1 MVKHIIDE
9 YSEHRDGKIY
19 KDYDCTLN
27 QTNIKNNNNKFYII
41 QLIEKS
47 GMYYVFI
54 RYGRVGERG
63 KASDA
68 SYGNSAASAI
78 GFFEKQF
85 KSKTGNSWSAATSG
99 NFTPQKG
106 KYWLCEMDY
115 DDVDGLKDSDT
126 DAKKTDGGSGG
137 SGNNATQ
144 PDSADEKEVACTLDK
159 RVQDFLS
166 LVSDVKTMKSTMIS
180 LDIDTKKLPLGKL
193 SQKQIDKG
201 YSILSN
207 LKKALKQKPRTQ
219 AIKDE
224 ISDLSS
230 EYYTVIPYV
239 CGRTAPPVI
248 ETDEMIDKY
257 TDTLDEL
264 SNITVA
270 AKIVKDTSTKKAK
283 SEIHPLDGVYNQL
296 KTKIKPLDPQSAEWK
311 VIQDYVHN
319 THAPTHSNYTVEL
332 LDIFE
337 IEREGERDVYENSF
351 GKLDNKMLLWH
362 GTRLT
367 NYCSILQKGLLLR
380 PDVIPGTYITGKM
393 FGYGIYGANS
403 FSKSFNYTG
412 ATKND
417 NIACLFLGEFALGN
431 TSNRQQADYYITK
444 DTLAQSG
451 HHSTWGQGQTTP
463 SGYATLPSGV
473 KVPNGKLMKSN
484 VPGCSLMYDEF
495 IVYDQNQ
502 LNLKYIVK
510 VKGNFKW

>member
-1 MVKHIIDE
+1 MGKHIIDE
-9 YSEHRDGKIY
+9 YSGHRDGKIY

-41 QLIEKS
+41 QLIEKAS
-47 GMYYVFI
+47 NEYYVFI

-63 KASDA
+63 RPSDA
-68 SYGNSAASAI
+68 KYSNVDSAI

-85 KSKTGNSWSAATSG
+85 KSKTGNSWNAAQNG
-99 NFTPQKG
+99 NFTPKSG

-115 DDVDGLKDSDT
+115 DDVDGLKDDDDPDDT
-126 DAKKTDGGSGG
+126 TADKK
-137 SGNNATQ
+137 
-144 PDSADEKEVACTLDK
+144 DSPAEIKCSLDK

-166 LVSDVKTMKSTMIS
+166 LVSDVKTMKSTMVS

-201 YSILSN
+201 YTILN
-207 LKKALKQKPRTQ
+207 KIKLALKQKPRTQ
-219 AIKDE
+219 SVKDD

-230 EYYTVIPYV
+230 QYYTVIPYV
-239 CGRTAPPVI
+239 CGRVAPPVI
-248 ETDEMIDKY
+248 DTDEMIDKY

-270 AKIVKDTSTKKAK
+270 AKIVKDTNSKKAK
-283 SEIHPLDGVYNQL
+283 STVHPLDGVYNQL
-296 KTKIKPLDPQSAEWK
+296 GTTIKPVEHDSDEWK
-311 VIQDYVHN
+311 IIKDYVHN

-337 IEREGERDVYENSF
+337 IQREGERNVFEKECDAI
-351 GKLDNKMLLWH
+351 DNRTLLWH

-403 FSKSFNYTG
+403 FSKSFNYCG
-412 ATKND
+412 ANKRD
-417 NIACLFLGEFALGN
+417 SVACLFLAEFALGN
-431 TSNRQQADYYITK
+431 TSNRVQSDYYITK
-444 DTLAQSG
+444 DKLSQLG
-451 HHSTWGQGQTTP
+451 CHSTWGQGQTTP
-463 SGYATLPSGV
+463 SGHSTLPDGV
-473 KVPNGKLMKSN
+473 KVPNGKLTKSN
-484 VPGCSLMYDEF
+484 IPGGSLLYDEF

-502 LNLKYIVK
+502 LNLRYIVK